1 MRSYSR
7 APRVGARAI
16 APLCV
21 AASLWVA
28 PGATFGQSGSDARVG
43 LAGGHYVDAASAISN
58 LDLVVH
64 KDRPHGFFNPGD
76 AGDFG
81 YANSDLAFS
90 GNYVFQGNFHGV
102 QIWDI
107 SDIKN
112 PTLKTTVVCPGGQ
125 GDPSVYGN
133 LMFMSVEETRG
144 RADCGTQG
152 VTDSVSP
159 DRFRGVRIFDISDI
173 GHPKQIAAVQTCRGS
188 HTHTLV
194 PDPVDKNV
202 LYVYVQGTAP
212 VRPSA
217 ELAGCS
223 TLPAEQDPNTSRFR
237 IDIIRVPLNAPQ
249 DAKVVA
255 GPRIFARGDT
265 INGLWKGGSH
275 GQGTQTT
282 RETDQCHDITV
293 YPAVGLAAGACSGN
307 GILLDVHNP
316 MEPKRVAEVTDPN
329 FAYFHSATFSN
340 DGKRVLYTDE
350 WGGGVAPRCRAS
362 DPKNW
367 GADAIFT
374 IGADK
379 KLTLDGYY
387 KLPASQSDV
396 ENCVA
401 HNGSLIP
408 VPGRDVL
415 VQAWYQGGVSVFDFT
430 DPAHPKEIAYF
441 DRGPVDANRL
451 LLGGDWSAYWYNGHI
466 FGSEIARGL
475 DIFSLKPSDDLSQ
488 NEIDAAEAVRIN
500 TSNPSDQQRL
510 VWAPSFVVARAYLD
524 QLQRMNGL
532 AGDKLTALRGD
543 LDKAEH
549 LDAAEQRKALE
560 KLAHT
565 AQGDAKGAQDPER
578 VRMLATTLRDLA
590 SGAKNGG

>member
-1 MRSYSR
+1 MRSDRRSESMLSRSR
-7 APRVGARAI
+7 ARRARAL
-16 APLCV
+16 APLGV
-21 AASLWVA
+21 AASLWVT
-28 PGATFGQSGSDARVG
+28 PGVVSGQSGASDARVG

-64 KDRPHGFFNPGD
+64 KDRPQGFFNPGN

-112 PTLKTTVVCPGGQ
+112 PTLKSTLVCPGGQ
-125 GDPSVYGN
+125 GDPSVYGT

-144 RADCGTQG
+144 RVDCGTQG

-159 DRFRGVRIFDISDI
+159 DRFRGVRIFDIADI
-173 GHPKQIAAVQTCRGS
+173 EHPKQVAAVQTCRGS

-194 PDPVDKNV
+194 PDPVDKNI

-212 VRPSA
+212 VRPAA

-265 INGLWKGGSH
+265 INGLWKGGTH

-387 KLPASQSDV
+387 KLPAPQSDV

-408 VPGRDVL
+408 VPGRDIL

-430 DPAHPKEIAYF
+430 DPAHAKEIAYF

-475 DIFSLKPSDDLSQ
+475 DVLALKPSEYLSQ
-488 NEIDAAEAVRIN
+488 NEIDAAQAVRIN

-510 VWAPSFVVARAYLD
+510 VWTPSFV
-524 QLQRMNGL
+524 
-532 AGDKLTALRGD
+532 
-543 LDKAEH
+543 
-549 LDAAEQRKALE
+549 
-560 KLAHT
+560 
-565 AQGDAKGAQDPER
+565 
-578 VRMLATTLRDLA
+578 
-590 SGAKNGG
+590 